1 MTTYRIVLAVIAMFV
16 FFTNLPL
23 YLYDEM
29 GLMIFEAPKHWWL
42 GFAALAAPA
51 IFWRAPSRAVF
62 SSPLL
67 LWCVLYVWVAVIG
80 FFVSSQSDMAWQEVR
95 WRLQGASVLI
105 ILFFLFSHSHVLTV
119 ARQAL
124 AGAVLVG
131 VGMNLFELL
140 YWPLSHEYVGGR
152 SAGLYIN
159 ANTAAECLVL
169 GMILS
174 VGGLWPTLRV
184 PFLVATGIGVMLTVS
199 RAGILAWGLAVV
211 GLVVGRQVP
220 AKKLVTAAFAGLV
233 LSIILVLPRLDS
245 VLTLLDQKG
254 FFNTNVLERMEW
266 FLDPGRVEDYS
277 SWERRA
283 LAAAA
288 WAKITA
294 QPIVGHGTGS
304 YLEDRIPPHN
314 QYLAFMI
321 DHGLLGAI
329 LFPLLVL
336 AAIWGAPRNQ
346 RLVALTFAGAV
357 LLFGFA
363 SHSIVYRENT
373 LLLFSLM
380 AAMAVTPAQDTRR
393 RSLLVQS
400 GRWEWAPHTAGP
412 SRS

>member
-1 MTTYRIVLAVIAMFV
+1 MTTYRMTLAVLAMFV

-23 YLYDEM
+23 YLYDEL
-29 GLMIFEAPKHWWL
+29 GLVFFEAPKHWWL

-51 IFWRAPSRAVF
+51 IFWRAPSRTVF

-67 LWCVLYVWVAVIG
+67 LWCVLYVWVAAVG
-80 FFVSSQSDMAWQEVR
+80 FFLSSQSDMAWQEVR

-105 ILFFLFSHSHVLTV
+105 VLLFLFSHSRVLTV

-131 VGMNLFELL
+131 VAVNGFELL

-174 VGGLWPTLRV
+174 VGSLWPVLRV
-184 PFLVATGIGVMLTVS
+184 PFLILTGVGVVLTVS
-199 RAGILAWGLAVV
+199 RAGILAWGLAVA
-211 GLVVGRQVP
+211 GLVVGRQVHT
-220 AKKLVTAAFAGLV
+220 KELVTAGCLGVILAIV
-233 LSIILVLPRLDS
+233 LVLPRLDA

-254 FFNTNVLERMEW
+254 FFNTNVSERMEW

-277 SWERRA
+277 SWERRM

-288 WAKITA
+288 WDKISAK
-294 QPIVGHGTGS
+294 PIVGHGTGS

-321 DHGLLGAI
+321 DHGLLGAA

-336 AAIWGAPRNQ
+336 AVIWRTPRDHWT
-346 RLVALTFAGAV
+346 AAMTFAGAV

-363 SHSIVYRENT
+363 SHNIVYRENS

-380 AAMAVTPAQDTRR
+380 AAMAVTPAQEVRR
-393 RSLLVQS
+393 LAPPIRS
-400 GRWEWAPHTAGP
+400 GRWEWAPHTA
-412 SRS
+412 RS